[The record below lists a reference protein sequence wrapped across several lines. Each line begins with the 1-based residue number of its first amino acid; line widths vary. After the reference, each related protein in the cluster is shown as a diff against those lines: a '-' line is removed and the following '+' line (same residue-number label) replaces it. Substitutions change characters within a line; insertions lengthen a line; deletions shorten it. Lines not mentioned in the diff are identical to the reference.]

1 MADYGQ
7 EEFIPS
13 VSEIPSPAPRPTENF
28 IPQREDPPA
37 PPATVGNYFTP
48 EEAQR
53 RFAQY
58 LPIESTPN
66 DVLMP
71 SDDPRVYTYQMAN
84 GNIYHVPAYEEV
96 LQERR
101 SVGEAFNHLVD
112 NFPSRTE
119 VEDMMLGLP
128 QAAYGAVSN
137 MVTGQG
143 TYEDVIGTA
152 TGMVGLRPLT
162 RPRGEEP
169 PTAPR
174 REEPDGPD
182 LWDGVDDNA
191 VDADFEPIGDDPLED
206 LNIQWDPEDE
216 PLAPTGQG
224 QEVVAI
230 NDLWEQQPF
239 RPDENWDLP
248 DDIAQMD
255 VPTGNQ
261 RPLGVNTQLEGDWR
275 VPPAPLR
282 EGKKMPTVPLYPPRD
297 YTPNGYEPQDTI
309 VFRSPVREFV
319 AGVQI
324 PAQGIK
330 GSQFLKMLQD
340 NPSIRNSEVSYLNL
354 GISPEARYTRE
365 ELQQLVDSRVPQ
377 VEAYFTDQYFNYQR
391 QPVRDPQQ
399 DYKEIVISA
408 SPQDPS
414 GQFRANSQHYD
425 ENTLAHARVSVR
437 SPEGGDF
444 SNEYVLVEEMQSDLI
459 QKGWEEPRKPD
470 NRTFSEWIMSED
482 VWTSRSGGYYSDVSL
497 LEAEL
502 KLLDKDVEEAT
513 GRGILAGGYT
523 PYSVTSQLTRR
534 LPEEVEE
541 RLTRQNIQLFVLD
554 YLDYLSNNEPSIW
567 DAATAPPI
575 RTTQESTRLIA
586 ESLISY
592 ADRMGVDEIVFPPLE
607 RIAAERFQVG
617 SKDYQKALTPG
628 SGFHQ
633 TYVTSLKKVIQ
644 EMQNELGEDAIRVY
658 SREIPYG
665 SGNTPIVNFEAARDD
680 WNDLQLMRNR
690 YRREFPDETPQQIN
704 QRVADNLQGNIA
716 LQADEGTML
725 DEYIRF
731 YGNDFM
737 FAVDL
742 DEFYEGNARMSDSV
756 LPREGVAINIG
767 GLRNTHNLQ
776 YPRFAEGGLVTQTRS
791 AFGEIA

>member
-37 PPATVGNYFTP
+37 PPVTVGNYFTP

-169 PTAPR
+169 PTTPKA
-174 REEPDGPD
+174 EEPN

-191 VDADFEPIGDDPLED
+191 VAADFEPIGDDPF
-206 LNIQWDPEDE
+206 
-216 PLAPTGQG
+216 
-224 QEVVAI
+224 
-230 NDLWEQQPF
+230 EQQPLN
-239 RPDENWDLP
+239 PDEGNWDVPEDL
-248 DDIAQMD
+248 DDVTVVGDGVRA
-255 VPTGNQ
+255 NA
-261 RPLGVNTQLEGDWR
+261 PLTGDWR

-297 YTPNGYEPQDTI
+297 YTPNGYEPEDTI

-377 VEAYFTDQYFNYQR
+377 IEAYFTEDFPTIQR
-391 QPVRDPQQ
+391 QPVRDFEE

-408 SPQDPS
+408 TPQDPS
-414 GQFRANSQHYD
+414 SDFRANSQHYD
-425 ENTLAHARVSVR
+425 DNALAHARVSVR
-437 SPEGGDF
+437 APENGLA
-444 SNEYVLVEEMQSDLI
+444 SERYLLVEEMQSDLI
-459 QKGWEEPRKPD
+459 QQGWREPVKRAPTGEVDFTLQDFLREQYPDAGSADIRYNTGAKVQEIIDSGPEDLLSGDMTMDSVARYVANNWPEGVEKPE
-470 NRTFSEWIMSED
+470 RYSEI
-482 VWTSRSGGYYSDVSL
+482 YN
-497 LEAEL
+497 A
-502 KLLDKDVEEAT
+502 
-513 GRGILAGGYT
+513 
-523 PYSVTSQLTRR
+523 VTDYIDYNA
-534 LPEEVEE
+534 VK
-541 RLTRQNIQLFVLD
+541 NIRE
-554 YLDYLSNNEPSIW
+554 NEP
-567 DAATAPPI
+567 TYTNPPI

-586 ESLISY
+586 ESLIPY
-592 ADRMGVDEIVFPPLE
+592 AARMGVDEIVFPPLE

-617 SKDYQKALTPG
+617 SKDYQKAITPG

-633 TYVTSLKKVIQ
+633 TYVTSLKKVLQ
-644 EMQNELGEDAIRVY
+644 ELQTEFGRNSL
-658 SREIPYG
+658 
-665 SGNTPIVNFEAARDD
+665 PI
-680 WNDLQLMRNR
+680 
-690 YRREFPDETPQQIN
+690 YRRELPYKE
-704 QRVADNLQGNIA
+704 DNLVPVSH
-716 LQADEGTML
+716 
-725 DEYIRF
+725 
-731 YGNDFM
+731 FM
-737 FAVDL
+737 AENDL
-742 DEFYEGNARMSDSV
+742 DFINTNREYLEQNPTSFEYDAFRRVYGENFLAATTPDMLIESS
-756 LPREGVAINIG
+756 REGPLLPTEGIAINIG
-767 GLRNTHNLQ
+767 GLRDQYNLQ

>member
-58 LPIESTPN
+58 LPIESTSN
-66 DVLMP
+66 DILMP
-71 SDDPRVYTYQMAN
+71 SDDPRVYTFQMPN
-84 GNIYHVPAYEEV
+84 GSLYYLPAYEEV

-119 VEDMMLGLP
+119 MEDMMLGLP

-152 TGMVGLRPLT
+152 TGLVGVKAL
-162 RPRGEEP
+162 PRGRYTDEIIGDNQNS
-169 PTAPR
+169 TNV
-174 REEPDGPD
+174 D
-182 LWDGVDDNA
+182 LWEGVDENA
-191 VDADFEPIGDDPLED
+191 IDADFEPIGDDPLED

-324 PAQGIK
+324 PTQGIK

-377 VEAYFTDQYFNYQR
+377 VEAYFTEQYPTYQR
-391 QPVRDPQQ
+391 QPVRDVAE

-408 SPQDPS
+408 TPQDPS
-414 GQFRANSQHYD
+414 SQFRANNQHYD
-425 ENTLAHARVSVR
+425 ENALAHARVSVR
-437 SPEGGDF
+437 APENGLA
-444 SNEYVLVEEMQSDLI
+444 SERYLLVEEMQSDLI
-459 QKGWEEPRKPD
+459 QQGWTEPTTS
-470 NRTFSEWIMSED
+470 RTFEDYLRSDLQDYLFYQDYPEAGDVVKEVYNSLPAEEWLEVAKNAQLFQHRSSEPFLSRVQEALKEVELPESVPVNFD
-482 VWTSRSGGYYSDVSL
+482 VV
-497 LEAEL
+497 
-502 KLLDKDVEEAT
+502 
-513 GRGILAGGYT
+513 RGISAVIDNYANSEILR
-523 PYSVTSQLTRR
+523 V
-534 LPEEVEE
+534 
-541 RLTRQNIQLFVLD
+541 N
-554 YLDYLSNNEPSIW
+554 SN
-567 DAATAPPI
+567 PPI

-658 SREIPYG
+658 SRELPYK
-665 SGNTPIVNFEAARDD
+665 GNSVHDRHNFQTALWDYNDIRDAVIDDDLEDLLSSHATDPEGNLITRRD
-680 WNDLQLMRNR
+680 W
-690 YRREFPDETPQQIN
+690 
-704 QRVADNLQGNIA
+704 
-716 LQADEGTML
+716 
-725 DEYIRF
+725 YIRQ
-731 YGNDFM
+731 YGDNFLTATGPD
-737 FAVDL
+737 DL
-742 DEFYEGNARMSDSV
+742 FNMRLNTGSV
-756 LPREGVAINIG
+756 TLPTEGVAINIG
-767 GLRNTHNLQ
+767 GLRNQYNLQ